1 MCPRVEKVLTWF
13 GCKRNNLCFG
23 WLTLQTRNNEEAM
36 LVVHGKKVF
45 ARKECPCNQL
55 ALFSVLC
62 WVNLKMELK
71 KNIDHPKQ
79 LLVFYI
85 FLCTKICWGDR
96 GIHPRARVKAYGE
109 LPIIWSKL
117 SYIFIE
123 NILITTSTLFSGLLC
138 AFLHANFHTKLSG
151 FELSVVYV

>member
-1 MCPRVEKVLTWF
+1 
-13 GCKRNNLCFG
+13 
-23 WLTLQTRNNEEAM
+23 M
-36 LVVHGKKVF
+36 LVVLGKKVF

-55 ALFSVLC
+55 ALFSVC

-79 LLVFYI
+79 LSWYFTYFCVQKYAEAIEAYTPELE
-85 FLCTKICWGDR
+85 LK
-96 GIHPRARVKAYGE
+96 HYGE

-138 AFLHANFHTKLSG
+138 AFLHANFHTELSG